1 MKYRAEIDG
10 LRALAVISVVIF
22 HFFPSQLSLGYLGV
36 DIFFVISGY
45 LITAHL
51 LQSQGSPYK
60 DYLKHFYSKRVKRL
74 FPALFVFLLATS
86 ILISAVFLTSDLKK
100 FFDSLIATQTF
111 WANWYFWR
119 DGGYF
124 GGNDQLKPLLHMWSL
139 SVEEQFYIVFPTFL
153 FLLFVIQR
161 RLKLPVFLGIAGV
174 TAVSFAMWYYLNGI
188 GGENPAFFLLP
199 TRVWQFGLGALAAY
213 VHRAERFGS
222 LTQHSALTYLAA
234 TLLVGGLVY
243 MVSPVINTIIV
254 TAGAALFVLATA
266 PRETL
271 VFRLFSTPVPREIGK
286 ISYSLYLYH
295 WPLAVVLVYVYVDG
309 PGLWLSIGGV
319 VLSVVL
325 GWLSYQFVEKP
336 FRYGLPFKYTAGLV
350 LGAALLGIAVTQSAI
365 HFSGASVASKL
376 AENGGTN
383 FRCPAMSYVPYGASR
398 ACRIGAQDGGPREVI
413 LLGNSHAQM
422 YAPMVDELLREQ
434 GTSGFLVPLNS
445 CFPTTTLNIN
455 AACLKAAEG
464 NFEAIASDEGVKLV
478 VISSSWY
485 GEYFIDANGNPAG
498 KEALAGAFLELTEK
512 FEARGIRTVLVSPL
526 AIPYQDLASELPRLV
541 KYGRLET
548 EELEARM
555 KVPRETFEAEFGA
568 LNEALKASLGE
579 AYVEVYQDL
588 CDADY
593 CYYGQGTEM
602 FYSDSNHLSQNVLDR
617 LELTRAKLADL
628 LKLDDAP

>member
-1 MKYRAEIDG
+1 M
-10 LRALAVISVVIF
+10 
-22 HFFPSQLSLGYLGV
+22 
-36 DIFFVISGY
+36 
-45 LITAHL
+45 
-51 LQSQGSPYK
+51 
-60 DYLKHFYSKRVKRL
+60 
-74 FPALFVFLLATS
+74 
-86 ILISAVFLTSDLKK
+86 
-100 FFDSLIATQTF
+100 
-111 WANWYFWR
+111 
-119 DGGYF
+119 
-124 GGNDQLKPLLHMWSL
+124 
-139 SVEEQFYIVFPTFL
+139 
-153 FLLFVIQR
+153 
-161 RLKLPVFLGIAGV
+161 
-174 TAVSFAMWYYLNGI
+174 
-188 GGENPAFFLLP
+188 
-199 TRVWQFGLGALAAY
+199 
-213 VHRAERFGS
+213 
-222 LTQHSALTYLAA
+222 
-234 TLLVGGLVY
+234 
-243 MVSPVINTIIV
+243 
-254 TAGAALFVLATA
+254 
-266 PRETL
+266 
-271 VFRLFSTPVPREIGK
+271 
-286 ISYSLYLYH
+286 
-295 WPLAVVLVYVYVDG
+295 VYVYVDG

-325 GWLSYQFVEKP
+325 GK
-336 FRYGLPFKYTAGLV
+336 
-350 LGAALLGIAVTQSAI
+350 ALLGIAVTQSAI
-365 HFSGASVASKL
+365 HFSGASVASKI

-422 YAPMVDELLREQ
+422 YAPLVDELLREQ

-464 NFEAIASDEGVKLV
+464 NFEAIASDEGVKLI

-485 GEYFIDANGNPAG
+485 GEYFIDANGNPTG

-541 KYGRLET
+541 KYGGLET

-555 KVPRETFEAEFGA
+555 KVPRAKFEAEFGA

-593 CYYGQGTEM
+593 CYCGKGTEM

-628 LKLDDAP
+628 LKLDETP